1 MTTTDQNEHP
11 LSNNHPLPNEGTFM
25 AHDIPDMKEAGSV
38 ESVIH
43 ALQKVIA
50 LLDRIKNTIEESSG
64 KIPKAAVQLDTVT
77 KATEMATVEIL
88 NVLDT
93 MTQKI
98 AAAEQGLDQLKQRAT
113 GGDDLKTIE
122 GISGSL
128 RDVKEDTLNIT
139 MALQVQDITAQKI
152 AAANHLIESVRK
164 ELLHELNHFQ
174 SAAVESLPKHAA
186 AMAASFDKNASYV
199 KSEQHQEQIDKVVL
213 EWKEKQSS
221 NR

>member
-1 MTTTDQNEHP
+1 
-11 LSNNHPLPNEGTFM
+11 M
-25 AHDIPDMKEAGSV
+25 ANDIPDMKEPGSV

-98 AAAEQGLDQLKQRAT
+98 ATAENCLDQLKLRALP
-113 GGDDLKTIE
+113 GDGLKIIDE
-122 GISGSL
+122 VGKSI

-152 AAANHLIESVRK
+152 AAANHLIESVRM

-174 SAAVESLPKHAA
+174 TAAVESLPKTAA
-186 AMAASFDKNASYV
+186 AFAASFDKNASFV
-199 KSEQHQEQIDKVVL
+199 KSEQHQDQIDKVVL
-213 EWKEKQSS
+213 EWKEKQAS

>member
-1 MTTTDQNEHP
+1 MA
-11 LSNNHPLPNEGTFM
+11 PN
-25 AHDIPDMKEAGSV
+25 IPELKEPGSV

-50 LLDRIKNTIEESSG
+50 LLDRIKNTIQESSG

-93 MTQKI
+93 MSQKI
-98 AAAEQGLDQLKQRAT
+98 DGAEKSLGQLAALALT
-113 GGDDLKTIE
+113 DDTRKIVNDVSRS
-122 GISGSL
+122 IQ
-128 RDVKEDTLNIT
+128 DVKEDTLNIT

-152 AAANHLIESVRK
+152 AAANHLIESVRM

-174 SAAVESLPKHAA
+174 SAAVESLPKTAA
-186 AMAASFDKNASYV
+186 TLAQSFDKNASFV
-199 KSEQHQEQIDKVVL
+199 KSQKHQEQIDKVVL
-213 EWKEKQSS
+213 EWKEKQAPEH
-221 NR
+221 

>member
-1 MTTTDQNEHP
+1 MTLNESNQNNLSQPPLTD
-11 LSNNHPLPNEGTFM
+11 EGTFM
-25 AHDIPDMKEAGSV
+25 AHNIPDLKEPGSV

-50 LLDRIKNTIEESSG
+50 LLDRIKNTIQESSG

-98 AAAEQGLDQLKQRAT
+98 ENTERSLDQLSKLSIP
-113 GGDDLKTIE
+113 GDGPKIVKDI
-122 GISGSL
+122 GRSIQ
-128 RDVKEDTLNIT
+128 DVKEDTLNIT

-152 AAANHLIESVRK
+152 AAANHLIESVRM

-174 SAAVESLPKHAA
+174 SAAIESLPKTAA
-186 AMAASFDKNASYV
+186 ALSQSFDKNASFV
-199 KSEQHQEQIDKVVL
+199 KSEKHQEQIDKVVL
-213 EWKEKQSS
+213 EWKEKQSPGH
-221 NR
+221 

>member
-1 MTTTDQNEHP
+1 MA
-11 LSNNHPLPNEGTFM
+11 PNT
-25 AHDIPDMKEAGSV
+25 PDLKEPGSV

-50 LLDRIKNTIEESSG
+50 LLDRIKNTIQESSG

-93 MTQKI
+93 VSQKI
-98 AAAEQGLDQLKQRAT
+98 EGAENGLDQLRKLALPDE
-113 GGDDLKTIE
+113 GLKIVSE
-122 GISGSL
+122 VSRSIQ
-128 RDVKEDTLNIT
+128 DVKEDTLNIT

-152 AAANHLIESVRK
+152 AAANHLIESVRM

-174 SAAVESLPKHAA
+174 SAAVESLPKTAA
-186 AMAASFDKNASYV
+186 ALSQSFDKNASFV
-199 KSEQHQEQIDKVVL
+199 KSQKHQEQIDKVVL
-213 EWKEKQSS
+213 EWKEKQPPEH
-221 NR
+221 